1 MNYLDAIQK
10 ATITL
15 KKNNIKSY
23 KIDSEILLCN
33 NLKIKREKL
42 LLNLD
47 HKIEKKIYN
56 KFINL
61 VLRRKKG
68 EPIAYIIGYKEFW
81 KNKYIVN
88 PNVLI
93 PRPDSELIVE
103 EALKIIPKKASLNI
117 LDIGTGSGCLIISIL
132 KERRNCYGVALDI
145 SRKALKVAKINAK
158 IQQLENRIKFVNSDI
173 DNFSIGKY
181 DIILSNPPYINSFG
195 INYLDKDIKYYEPKI
210 ALNGGIDGFSC
221 INAVINRSS
230 RLIKRKGKLLFE
242 IGSNQLNKTKK
253 ILNKKDF
260 YLNKIEKDLG
270 DKYRCVLSTKN

>member
-33 NLKIKREKL
+33 TLKIKREKL

-47 HKIEKKIYN
+47 HKIQKKIYN

-88 PNVLI
+88 SNDFLY
-93 PRPDSELIVE
+93 
-103 EALKIIPKKASLNI
+103 N
-117 LDIGTGSGCLIISIL
+117 
-132 KERRNCYGVALDI
+132 
-145 SRKALKVAKINAK
+145 
-158 IQQLENRIKFVNSDI
+158 NS
-173 DNFSIGKY
+173 
-181 DIILSNPPYINSFG
+181 
-195 INYLDKDIKYYEPKI
+195 KDI
-210 ALNGGIDGFSC
+210 F
-221 INAVINRSS
+221 
-230 RLIKRKGKLLFE
+230 F
-242 IGSNQLNKTKK
+242 
-253 ILNKKDF
+253 
-260 YLNKIEKDLG
+260 
-270 DKYRCVLSTKN
+270 